1 VRAAGKPAGFGRV
14 ASVRAVYI
22 GLGGNLGDPVSTLRE
37 ALGRIAQL
45 PGVELDAVSSAYESA
60 PVGLEDQPPFVNA
73 AARVLTAVPLAELLE
88 GLLSV
93 ERHLGRVRTVRYG
106 PRTCDLDILLAGDE
120 VVAEPGLEVPH
131 PRLAERRFALEPL
144 LEIDPELHLPGGPP
158 LRDLLEGVRDQAVQR
173 LDEVALR

>member
-1 VRAAGKPAGFGRV
+1 
-14 ASVRAVYI
+14 VRAVYI
-22 GLGGNLGDPVSTLRE
+22 GLGGNLGDPVTTLRE

-73 AARVLTAVPLAELLE
+73 AARVLTDLPLADLLE
-88 GLLSV
+88 GLLGV

-120 VVAEPGLEVPH
+120 IAQEPGLEVPH
-131 PRLAERRFALEPL
+131 PRLGERRFALQPL
-144 LEIDPELHLPGGPP
+144 LELDPALRLPDGTP
-158 LRDLLEGVRDQAVQR
+158 LSALLDGVREQAVQR
-173 LDEVALR
+173 LDGVALR